1 MLWWFAAD
9 WVVARHKFKERRTL
23 PVQLFDIQMRNIEA
37 ALPDIRTLF
46 SSHLVYALPST
57 GIYTPPDEIW
67 DSMLDTL
74 AGPAGQTLGLPA
86 HVHVRHSPRQK
97 IALLLGGRKSHDGGS
112 RIRKPGAAVRCL

>member
-23 PVQLFDIQMRNIEA
+23 AVQLFDIKMRNIEA

-86 HVHVRHSPRQK
+86 HVHVRHSPDK
-97 IALLLGGRKSHDGGS
+97 K
-112 RIRKPGAAVRCL
+112 